1 MIGATH
7 SAISTKVYEKCAAGQ
22 HEEAMRLVV
31 EYLDVETDSPYEL
44 LAGFLDERSAVPA
57 AREALESLEA
67 NKTWLNKL
75 F

>member
-1 MIGATH
+1 
-7 SAISTKVYEKCAAGQ
+7 
-22 HEEAMRLVV
+22 MRLVQ

-44 LAGFLDERSAVPA
+44 LANFLDERSADPR
-57 AREALESLEA
+57 ARDALESLDA